1 MALRFTLRQL
11 EYLVVV
17 GDCGSIAQAAE
28 RLAVSSPTISAA
40 IAQIE
45 AEFGL
50 TLFVRRHAQGLSL
63 TQAGRQVAAQAR
75 SVLAEAGRL
84 VNLTAQISGMVRGP
98 LHAGCLLTFAQIVLP
113 SLRRSFC
120 DRYPD
125 VIFQQSERNQSDLFQ
140 GLRDGTLDVALTY
153 DLDIPTDLRFDALAV
168 LPPCAVLSPEHPL
181 ARHASVTA
189 ADLAPHPMVLLDLP
203 TSVDYFRAFFA
214 AEGLQPVITER
225 TRDLTVMHGLV
236 ANGFGYSIANIRP
249 ASDRA
254 ADGKPLVY
262 VPLSGKVRPL
272 RMGLLLPG
280 GAGLSLTVQ
289 AFVDHAKANVSPEMT
304 PGLRPPVDGG

>member
-1 MALRFTLRQL
+1 MALRFTLRHM
-11 EYLVVV
+11 EYLVAV
-17 GDCGSIAQAAE
+17 GDCGSVAQAAE
-28 RLAVSSPTISAA
+28 RLNVSSPTISAA
-40 IAQIE
+40 ISQIE

-75 SVLAEAGRL
+75 TVLTEAGRL
-84 VNLTAQISGMVRGP
+84 VDLAGQIAGIVRGP

-113 SLRRSFC
+113 GLRRSFC
-120 DRYPD
+120 DQYPE
-125 VIFQQSERNQSDLFQ
+125 VTFQQSERNQSDLFD

-153 DLDIPTDLRFDALAV
+153 DLDIPSDLLFEPLAV
-168 LPPCAVLSPEHPL
+168 LPPCAVLAPDHPL
-181 ARHASVTA
+181 AGHATVTA

-203 TSVDYFRAFFA
+203 MSADYFRAFFT
-214 AEGLQPVITER
+214 AEGLSPAIAER

-254 ADGKPLVY
+254 ADGRPLVY

-272 RMGLLLPG
+272 RMGLVLPG

-289 AFVDHAKANVSPEMT
+289 AFVDHAKANVSPEVT
-304 PGLRPPVDGG
+304 PGLHPPSGG

>member
-17 GDCGSIAQAAE
+17 CDCGSIAQAAE

-50 TLFVRRHAQGLSL
+50 TLFVRRHAQGLSQ
-63 TQAGRQVAAQAR
+63 TQAGRQVAEQAR
-75 SVLAEAGRL
+75 VVLAEAGRL
-84 VNLTAQISGMVRGP
+84 VNLTAEIAGTVRGP

-113 SLRRSFC
+113 GLRRSYC
-120 DRYPD
+120 DRYPA
-125 VIFQQSERNQSDLFQ
+125 VTFQQSERHQTDLFQ
-140 GLRDGTLDVALTY
+140 GLRDGTLDLALTY
-153 DLDIPTDLRFDALAV
+153 DLDIPADLRFEALAV
-168 LPPCAVLSPEHPL
+168 LPPCAVMSPDHSL
-181 ARHASVTA
+181 ADRASVTA
-189 ADLAPHPMVLLDLP
+189 TDLAPYPMVLLDLP
-203 TSVDYFRAFFA
+203 VSVDYFRGFFA
-214 AEGLQPVITER
+214 AEGLQPLIAER

-254 ADGKPLVY
+254 ADGRPLVY
-262 VPLSGKVRPL
+262 VPLSGTVRPL

-280 GAGLSLTVQ
+280 GAGVSLTVQ
-289 AFVDHAKANVSPEMT
+289 AFVDHAKATVSPEAT
-304 PGLRPPVDGG
+304 PGLRAPVAG

>member
-1 MALRFTLRQL
+1 MPLRFTLRQL

-17 GDCGSIAQAAE
+17 GEAGSIALAAD

-63 TQAGRQVAAQAR
+63 TQAGRQMAAQAR
-75 SVLAEAGRL
+75 VVLAEAGRL
-84 VNLTAQISGMVRGP
+84 VDLAAEIAGTVRGP
-98 LHAGCLLTFAQIVLP
+98 LYAGCLLTFAQIVLP
-113 SLRRSFC
+113 GLRRSFC
-120 DRYPD
+120 DRYPA
-125 VIFQQSERNQSDLFQ
+125 VTFHQSERNQTELFDS
-140 GLRDGTLDVALTY
+140 LRDGTLDLALTY
-153 DLDIPTDLRFDALAV
+153 DLDIPADLRFEPLAV
-168 LPPCAVLSPEHPL
+168 LPPCAILSPEHPL
-181 ARHASVTA
+181 AGRASVTA
-189 ADLAPHPMVLLDLP
+189 TDLAPYPMVMLDLP
-203 TSVDYFRAFFA
+203 VSVDYFRAFFA
-214 AEGLQPVITER
+214 AEGVQPQVAER

-254 ADGKPLVY
+254 ADGRPLVY
-262 VPLSGKVRPL
+262 VPLSGQVPPL
-272 RMGLLLPG
+272 RMGLVLPG

-289 AFVDHAKANVSPEMT
+289 AFVDHAKANVASGVT
-304 PGLRPPVDGG
+304 PGLRPPVG

>member
-1 MALRFTLRQL
+1 M
-11 EYLVVV
+11 EYLVAV
-17 GDCGSIAQAAE
+17 GDCGSVAQAAE
-28 RLAVSSPTISAA
+28 RLNVSSPTISAA
-40 IAQIE
+40 ISQIE

-75 SVLAEAGRL
+75 AVLAEAGRL
-84 VNLTAQISGMVRGP
+84 VDLAGQIAGIVRGP

-113 SLRRSFC
+113 GLRRSFC
-120 DRYPD
+120 DRYPE
-125 VIFQQSERNQSDLFQ
+125 VTFQQSERHQSDLFD

-153 DLDIPTDLRFDALAV
+153 DLDIPSDLLFEPLAV
-168 LPPCAVLSPEHPL
+168 LPPCAVLAPDHPL
-181 ARHASVTA
+181 AGHASVTA

-203 TSVDYFRAFFA
+203 MSAGYFRAFFT
-214 AEGLQPVITER
+214 AEGLAPAIAER

-254 ADGKPLVY
+254 ADGRPLVY

-272 RMGLLLPG
+272 RMGLVLPG

-289 AFVDHAKANVSPEMT
+289 AFVDHAKANVSPEVT
-304 PGLRPPVDGG
+304 PGLHPPAGG